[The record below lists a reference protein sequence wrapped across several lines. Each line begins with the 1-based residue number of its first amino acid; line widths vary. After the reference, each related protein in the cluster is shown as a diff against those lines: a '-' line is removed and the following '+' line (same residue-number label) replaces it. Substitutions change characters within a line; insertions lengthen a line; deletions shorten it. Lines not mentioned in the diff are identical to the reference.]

1 MSKNYT
7 AIHEIIYTDGL
18 GSPAKVIA
26 NTALSEDAIKALNG
40 KKDDKGDT
48 ELDRLVKRGAVRDD
62 TLYDAKQEAKAVR
75 KAGTKVDASGIGHA
89 VGKVDAK
96 ASKDD
101 GFDSPKK

>member
-18 GSPAKVIA
+18 GGPAKVVA
-26 NTALSEDAIKALNG
+26 NTALNADAIKELSS
-40 KKDDKGDT
+40 KKDDNGDT

-62 TLYDAKQEAKAVR
+62 TLYDANQEAKAKR
-75 KAGTKVDASGIGHA
+75 RGTKVDASGIGHA

-96 ASKDD
+96 GD
-101 GFDSPKK
+101 GFETAKK

>member
-1 MSKNYT
+1 MSKTYT

-18 GSPAKVIA
+18 GSPAKVVA
-26 NTALSEDAIKALNG
+26 NTALSADAIKELSS
-40 KKDDKGDT
+40 KKDDDGKT
-48 ELDRLVKRGAVRDD
+48 ELDRLVLRGAVRDD
-62 TLYDAKQEAKAVR
+62 TLYDAKQEAKAAR
-75 KAGTKVDASGIGHA
+75 KGTKVDASGIGHA